1 MIVDQELAR
10 RMMRISAQQLNAHAK
25 AKCEMLQ
32 AACDEFNAKF
42 SVGDKVFYS
51 WDDGE
56 KSVFKTATKAY
67 VMAGYDAVV
76 VQLQGLA
83 SCHLL
88 YHISP
93 IEDGNSSAP
102 KASREGA

>member
-25 AKCEMLQ
+25 AKREMLQ

-76 VQLQGLA
+76 QLQGLA

-88 YHISP
+88 DRISP
-93 IEDGNSSAP
+93 IEDTNSAAP